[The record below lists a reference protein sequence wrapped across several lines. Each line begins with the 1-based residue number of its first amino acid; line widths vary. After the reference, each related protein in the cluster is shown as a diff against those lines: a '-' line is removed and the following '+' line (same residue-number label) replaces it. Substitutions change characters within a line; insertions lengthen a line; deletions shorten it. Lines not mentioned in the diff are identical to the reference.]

1 MPHTA
6 LRRTSGVA
14 LTAALVAATPAANM
28 PRASAA
34 DTPSLRVLTYNG
46 VWWSGCACA
55 SNGSDFFGPGSLIPV
70 TRLRNFFGARPG
82 VATYRELQQVPLAAA
97 PHRPRQG
104 RRRGAPILRT
114 ISTNTSARRR
124 RQRKL
129 GRAREWL

>member
-55 SNGSDFFGPGSLIPV
+55 STGSDFFGPGSLIPV
-70 TRLRNFFGARPG
+70 TRLRNFFGARPAWPHIENFNRFRLPRLRIG
-82 VATYRELQQVPLAAA
+82 PGKDVGEA
-97 PHRPRQG
+97 PV
-104 RRRGAPILRT
+104 LRT
-114 ISTNTSARRR
+114 ISTNTSPRRR

>member
-46 VWWSGCACA
+46 VWWSGFACA
-55 SNGSDFFGPGSLIPV
+55 V
-70 TRLRNFFGARPG
+70 RC
-82 VATYRELQQVPLAAA
+82 A
-97 PHRPRQG
+97 PHLTAVTPSASKYPG
-104 RRRGAPILRT
+104 G
-114 ISTNTSARRR
+114 SSVTSVA
-124 RQRKL
+124 L
-129 GRAREWL
+129 PA